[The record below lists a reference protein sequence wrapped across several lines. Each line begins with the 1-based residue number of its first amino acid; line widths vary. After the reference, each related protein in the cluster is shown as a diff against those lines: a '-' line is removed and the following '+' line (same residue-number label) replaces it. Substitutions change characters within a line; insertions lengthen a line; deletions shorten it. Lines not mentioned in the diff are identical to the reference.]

1 MRSVIT
7 YFSGGVNYAVPSALA
22 FDYCLRHLR
31 FIFISYIITY
41 YFQAEYSIIT
51 MACAMVLAD
60 LRFYMD
66 FDDYMSSIDDN
77 SEDLPEDKTEE

>member
-1 MRSVIT
+1 LKSVIT
-7 YFSGGVNYAVPSALA
+7 YFSGGVNYAVPSTLV

-41 YFQAEYSIIT
+41 YFQAEYSVIT

-77 SEDLPEDKTEE
+77 SEDLPEDETK

>member
-31 FIFISYIITY
+31 FLFISYIITY

-66 FDDYMSSIDDN
+66 FNDYMSSIDDN
-77 SEDLPEDKTEE
+77 SEDVPEDENK

>member
-1 MRSVIT
+1 MKSVIT
-7 YFSGGVNYAVPSALA
+7 YFTGGVNYAVPSTLA

-41 YFQAEYSIIT
+41 YFQAEYSIVT

-66 FDDYMSSIDDN
+66 FDEYMSLQD
-77 SEDLPEDKTEE
+77 ELLEELPEDKTKE

>member
-1 MRSVIT
+1 
-7 YFSGGVNYAVPSALA
+7 
-22 FDYCLRHLR
+22 
-31 FIFISYIITY
+31 
-41 YFQAEYSIIT
+41 

-77 SEDLPEDKTEE
+77 SEDLPEDKTK

>member
-1 MRSVIT
+1 LKSVIT
-7 YFSGGVNYAVPSALA
+7 YFSGGVNYAVPSTLV

-31 FIFISYIITY
+31 FIFISYLISY

-66 FDDYMSSIDDN
+66 FDDYMTAQDELLEELA
-77 SEDLPEDKTEE
+77 EDENKE

>member
-1 MRSVIT
+1 MKSVIT
-7 YFSGGVNYAVPSALA
+7 YFSGGVNYAVPSTLV

-41 YFQAEYSIIT
+41 YFQAEYSVIT

-77 SEDLPEDKTEE
+77 SEDLPEDETK

>member
-1 MRSVIT
+1 MKSVIT
-7 YFSGGVNYAVPSALA
+7 YFSGGVNYAVPSTLA

-31 FIFISYIITY
+31 FVFISYIITY
-41 YFQAEYSIIT
+41 YFQAQYSIIT

-66 FDDYMSSIDDN
+66 FDEYMSLADEITNESPDD
-77 SEDLPEDKTEE
+77 ETKE

>member
-1 MRSVIT
+1 MKSVIT
-7 YFSGGVNYAVPSALA
+7 YFTGGVNYAVPSTLA

-31 FIFISYIITY
+31 FIFISYIISY

-66 FDDYMSSIDDN
+66 FDDYMSSIADN
-77 SEDLPEDKTEE
+77 SEELPEDEIK

>member
-1 MRSVIT
+1 MKSVIT
-7 YFSGGVNYAVPSALA
+7 YFSGGVNYAVPSTLV

-41 YFQAEYSIIT
+41 YFQAEYSVIT

-77 SEDLPEDKTEE
+77 SEDLPEDKTK